1 MSKLRVQ
8 WTPDINQDIDAIT
21 SKNSPFYDEEFTN
34 DIIKKYGSIDN
45 FRKELNQNK
54 DVSVR
59 KIVRCEDPMVCLRGC
74 SVHEQTCKHPI
85 YGR

>member
-21 SKNSPFYDEEFTN
+21 SKNSPFYDEEITN

-45 FRKELNQNK
+45 FRTT
-54 DVSVR
+54 D
-59 KIVRCEDPMVCLRGC
+59 
-74 SVHEQTCKHPI
+74 
-85 YGR
+85 